1 MQDNHSDCSGVAQ
14 HACLKQ
20 DTLAAF
26 VCLKTKVGPIDNHF
40 HPCKRSDKQTQEQ
53 KSSKPA

>member
-20 DTLAAF
+20 DTLAALYQALDF
-26 VCLKTKVGPIDNHF
+26 VLKRADGDIGRFENKGWSH
-40 HPCKRSDKQTQEQ
+40 
-53 KSSKPA
+53 